1 MNTYFLHNGIES
13 SGPFTIDELKHK
25 KVTPTTPVWCQG
37 MPDWKTVAEVEELN
51 VLLTVVPPPLKIK
64 EKPASLSSN
73 QNLQNEIAVTEE
85 IIKEKVIE
93 EKASQKTT
101 ILGLPKKVFFLISVL
116 VLLVI
121 ASFFMSY
128 YQKSRKAE
136 LELKNKQTEKNNIQ
150 YRLQQKEIEEKQIQL
165 AIQEKI
171 EADRLLNE
179 KKEKLKNKLFS
190 NQELLITANTSFE
203 NAKNTLADASDFQ
216 FFRSS
221 EERTQQINQAQQE
234 VMYWKKEIEKIGTEN
249 EQLKLEL
256 DKIK

>member
-1 MNTYFLHNGIES
+1 MNTYYLHNGIES
-13 SGPFTIDELKHK
+13 SGPFTIAELKHK
-25 KVTPTTPVWCQG
+25 NLTPTTPVWCQG

-51 VLLTVVPPPLKIK
+51 ILLTVVPPPLKIK
-64 EKPASLSSN
+64 EISVPTI
-73 QNLQNEIAVTEE
+73 QNSQTELAVTKK
-85 IIKEKVIE
+85 IIE
-93 EKASQKTT
+93 EKAIEEKPTKKTK
-101 ILGLPKKVFFLISVL
+101 ILGLQKGVFFLISIL
-116 VLLVI
+116 ALLVI
-121 ASFFMSY
+121 ASLFMSY
-128 YQKSRKAE
+128 YQKGRKAE

-256 DKIK
+256 EKIK